1 MALVFLRPRRK
12 LTPWLAPPLWILA
25 VWWLATHRIDRF
37 WIPALPFAALLAS
50 RGVEV
55 LDTLYGRRW
64 VDGILVAMLAWLL
77 LIGASPGTPDEPFA
91 NNRFFVSLARL
102 REAQTHPAH
111 QWLNSNMPTTGK
123 TLLVGDARP
132 FYLRRP
138 AVYNTCFDVDG
149 LSKLLADPSP
159 AACRAAFREAE
170 ITHVFI
176 DWSELARYRS
186 PGNYG
191 HSSIATPAFVHGE
204 LVDRQRLLRPINAG
218 EDRDARLLDAI
229 QKAGGELFE
238 VILEPSSP
246 SRSDGGGAVR

>member
-1 MALVFLRPRRK
+1 
-12 LTPWLAPPLWILA
+12 
-25 VWWLATHRIDRF
+25 
-37 WIPALPFAALLAS
+37 
-50 RGVEV
+50 VEV

-191 HSSIATPAFVHGE
+191 HSSIATPAFVNGE